1 MADRTGDR
9 PSKATKDRLT
19 RLVEQDI
26 IECGKVAKHLCQRS
40 GSREVRVALF
50 RESLYSYWGL
60 LQMLLKSAKK
70 TAAQEGTM
78 ENTLNVSGAPVA
90 PNALH

>member
-40 GSREVRVALF
+40 GSREVRMALI
-50 RESLYSYWGL
+50 RESLQL
-60 LQMLLKSAKK
+60 LYGPF
-70 TAAQEGTM
+70 TDAAE
-78 ENTLNVSGAPVA
+78 VS
-90 PNALH
+90 

>member
-1 MADRTGDR
+1 MADRTGHR
-9 PSKATKDRLT
+9 PSKATKDRLS

-50 RESLYSYWGL
+50 RESVPFSLVL
-60 LQMLLKSAKK
+60 ERFADAAK
-70 TAAQEGTM
+70 
-78 ENTLNVSGAPVA
+78 VS
-90 PNALH
+90 